1 VKPAT
6 TLTVH
11 VFDGEGDG
19 ERRRRTVESLRGSGF
34 VPLSDSIGDVTVVI
48 GGTEA
53 VQHAAERGARRI
65 LAIVEAVDRRVAT
78 ALLDA
83 GASGLVLAGAPRDA
97 LVHAL
102 RALDAGF
109 IVIPEAARQAV
120 RNPVLTVRQQQIMGL
135 LVLGL
140 SNAEIAD
147 RLFLT
152 ESTVKT
158 HLRAL
163 FVKLEVHSRKEAI
176 DIMLDPSSPVAKGVL
191 GLGGSSSSSGGY
203 ESPEVS

>member
-1 VKPAT
+1 VSRTQLK
-6 TLTVH
+6 VH
-11 VFDGEGDG
+11 VVDGEGDV
-19 ERRRRTVESLRGSGF
+19 ERLRRTVERLRRSGVEP
-34 VPLSDSIGDVTVVI
+34 VPDGVGDVTVVI
-48 GGTEA
+48 GGAET
-53 VQHAAERGARRI
+53 VRDAAERGARRI

-83 GASGLVLAGAPRDA
+83 GASAVVLAGAPQDA

-102 RALDAGF
+102 RALEAGF
-109 IVIPEAARQAV
+109 IVVPEAARQAV

-140 SNAEIAD
+140 SNAEIAE
-147 RLFLT
+147 RLYLT

-163 FVKLEVHSRKEAI
+163 FTKLEVRSRKEAV
-176 DIMLDPSSPVAKGVL
+176 DVVLDPSSPIAKGVL
-191 GLGGSSSSSGGY
+191 GLAGASPSSGAY
-203 ESPEVS
+203 EPPEVS

>member
-1 VKPAT
+1 MKSA

-11 VFDGEGDG
+11 VVDEDGDV
-19 ERRRRTVESLRGSGF
+19 ERLRRIVESLQRSG
-34 VPLSDSIGDVTVVI
+34 VEPLPDSIGDVTVVI
-48 GGTEA
+48 GGAEA
-53 VQHAAERGARRI
+53 VRDAAERGARRI

-83 GASGLVLAGAPRDA
+83 GASGLILAGAPQDA

-152 ESTVKT
+152 ESTIKT

-163 FVKLEVHSRKEAI
+163 FAKLEVRSRKEAI
-176 DIMLDPSSPVAKGVL
+176 DVVLDPSSPVAKGVL

>member
-1 VKPAT
+1 VSRADLK
-6 TLTVH
+6 VH
-11 VFDGEGDG
+11 VVDGDGDG
-19 ERRRRTVESLRGSGF
+19 ERLRRTVDALSAGGVEP
-34 VPLSDSIGDVTVVI
+34 VPDSVGEVTIVIGDAA
-48 GGTEA
+48 A
-53 VQHAAERGARRI
+53 VGDAAERGARRI
-65 LAIVEAVDRRVAT
+65 LAIVETVDRRVAT
-78 ALLDA
+78 ALIDA
-83 GASGLVLAGAPRDA
+83 GASAVVLAGAPQGA
-97 LVHAL
+97 LVNAL
-102 RALDAGF
+102 RALESGF
-109 IVIPEAARQAV
+109 IVVPEAARQAI

-163 FVKLEVHSRKEAI
+163 FAKLEVGSRKEAI

-191 GLGGSSSSSGGY
+191 GLAGPSPSSSGY
-203 ESPEVS
+203 RPPEVS

>member
-1 VKPAT
+1 MSRAT
-6 TLTVH
+6 LKVH
-11 VFDGEGDG
+11 VVDGEGDG
-19 ERRRRTVESLRGSGF
+19 ERLQRTVEGLQQHGLDP
-34 VPLSDSIGDVTVVI
+34 VPDSVGDVTVVI
-48 GGTEA
+48 GGADA
-53 VQHAAERGARRI
+53 VRDAAERGARRI
-65 LAIVEAVDRRVAT
+65 LAIVEAVDRRMAT

-83 GASGLVLAGAPRDA
+83 GASGLILAGAPKDA
-97 LVHAL
+97 LAHAL

-140 SNAEIAD
+140 SNSEIAE
-147 RLFLT
+147 RLFVT

-163 FVKLEVHSRKEAI
+163 FAKLEVRSRKEAI
-176 DIMLDPSSPVAKGVL
+176 DIMLDPSSPVAKGVM
-191 GLGGSSSSSGGY
+191 GLAGSSSGSGGY
-203 ESPEVS
+203 EPPEVS